1 MTRDYSF
8 WITYMKISD
17 QFLHRLSFFQS
28 SYQFVAFFFLQ
39 SFRQFTLYCTL
50 GNLFTS
56 HNQPTSAHESREYC
70 VPILFTTETA
80 TRRRRRGRRRRWNW
94 RKSNRI
100 ETFRVPPSLR
110 VQVKLSFQFRHARR
124 RCCWS
129 EKILWGILQTKMC
142 EATTWISGVCQEDP
156 RWWVWPQTLHW
167 AIFWLLA
174 LCWQMCKCVSA
185 VFLYTPKVS
194 RN

>member
-110 VQVKLSFQFRHARR
+110 VQVKLSFQFRHVSSFVLSRF
-124 RCCWS
+124 CV
-129 EKILWGILQTKMC
+129 IPPLGIFLTNVLSLFFC
-142 EATTWISGVCQEDP
+142 S
-156 RWWVWPQTLHW
+156 LH
-167 AIFWLLA
+167 LLD
-174 LCWQMCKCVSA
+174 L
-185 VFLYTPKVS
+185 
-194 RN
+194 

>member
-1 MTRDYSF
+1 MNQENIVCMYHIQSNSASPLNSNVT
-8 WITYMKISD
+8 I
-17 QFLHRLSFFQS
+17 FLLTFIFYTMGLRMLDINGLLKNVTW
-28 SYQFVAFFFLQ
+28 Y
-39 SFRQFTLYCTL
+39 R
-50 GNLFTS
+50 
-56 HNQPTSAHESREYC
+56 
-70 VPILFTTETA
+70 PILFTTETA